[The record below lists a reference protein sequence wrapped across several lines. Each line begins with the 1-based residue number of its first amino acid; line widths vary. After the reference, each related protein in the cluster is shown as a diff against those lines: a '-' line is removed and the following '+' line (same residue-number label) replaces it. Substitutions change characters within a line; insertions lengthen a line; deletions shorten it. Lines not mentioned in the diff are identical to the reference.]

1 MATCGD
7 SGGHVSSW
15 EVPMSGRGEVNSMA
29 TCGEDRLVVGMG
41 DNHVYLMDVET
52 RAMIHVF
59 SGHTNYVHSV
69 DTCDNIIASG
79 GEDGS
84 VRLWDMKLK
93 ESVHEMK
100 PKDKSDLARPKLGGH
115 VSSVAVSGDWLACG
129 GGPAPALW
137 HLKSLTM
144 ASSLPPSN
152 NNELVKVVKFHDDT
166 VMVAGTGRV
175 LYQANISGELKAGFS
190 N

>member
-1 MATCGD
+1 M
-7 SGGHVSSW
+7 
-15 EVPMSGRGEVNSMA
+15 
-29 TCGEDRLVVGMG
+29 GMG

-69 DTCDNIIASG
+69 DTCDNIVASG

-115 VSSVAVSGDWLACG
+115 VASVAVWGRPSLGIV
-129 GGPAPALW
+129 APQVTDDDLRQRGQVSRRHRPGRW
-137 HLKSLTM
+137 QGQGSL
-144 ASSLPPSN
+144 SS
-152 NNELVKVVKFHDDT
+152 KHFW
-166 VMVAGTGRV
+166 
-175 LYQANISGELKAGFS
+175 
-190 N
+190 